1 MVEHRKYISGKFVA
15 WPLVL
20 FLFLLPLLPLAQ
32 QIPAKPDPP
41 RLVNDFANALTEQE
55 KAALENK
62 LKSFDDSTSIQLA
75 IVTVKTLN
83 GYPIEDYALRILR
96 EWGIG
101 NKATNNGALIVAAID
116 DRLIRIETG
125 YGLEGAIPDITANQI
140 ITYDIVPNFRSGNY
154 YQGLDQA
161 ANSIIEAAKGEYTAP
176 AGYGNRGKKD
186 GQIPLLAIVFFIIL
200 IFILANR
207 GGGRGGGGFMSR
219 RGYREGM
226 GPLIFPGGIG
236 SGRWGGGGF
245 GGGGFGGGGFGG
257 FGGGS
262 GGGGGAS
269 GSW

>member
-1 MVEHRKYISGKFVA
+1 MIEYRKNIIGKQVVWGLILSLA
-15 WPLVL
+15 
-20 FLFLLPLLPLAQ
+20 LLPFLSFAQ

-41 RLVNDFANALTEQE
+41 RLVNDFANVLSEQE

-62 LKSFDDSTSIQLA
+62 LKFFDDTTSIQLA
-75 IVTVKTLN
+75 IVTVKTLD
-83 GYPIEDYALRILR
+83 GYPIEEYALRILR

-116 DRLIRIETG
+116 DRQIRIETG

-140 ITYDIVPNFRSGNY
+140 ITYDIVPNFRSANY

-176 AGYGNRGKKD
+176 EGYANRGEKD
-186 GQIPLLAIVFFIIL
+186 GRIPLMAIVFFIIL

-207 GGGRGGGGFMSR
+207 GGGKGGGGFMSR
-219 RGYREGM
+219 RGYRDGM

-236 SGRWGGGGF
+236 SRGWGGGGF

-269 GSW
+269 GRW